1 MPNDIDK
8 VMALDRA
15 VDRFVEDGFKVALG
29 LALEN
34 LIPFAAG
41 HEIIRQGK
49 RDLTLIGPISDI
61 LFDQMIGAGA
71 VSRVMAAWVGNVST
85 GIGYQFRRAVEE
97 GRLEMLDY
105 SNFALSLALQAA
117 ADGLPCAL
125 TRTLL
130 GTDILDR
137 NPNIIETKCPFTG
150 QRLAAVRALAP
161 DLTILHVQRADRQG
175 NSHLWGPYGVS
186 VEGAKAAK
194 RVIVICEELVAPE
207 VIRADPNRCL
217 VPGFIVDAVVVE
229 PWGAH
234 PSPVQGYYGHDD
246 AYYVDYARRTRDP
259 KEAAIWQTDW
269 VDQIGDRG
277 EYLKFL
283 GPEKMQELMVSRSA
297 PSPAVEF
304 GW

>member
-1 MPNDIDK
+1 MS
-8 VMALDRA
+8 LDQA
-15 VDRFVEDGFKVALG
+15 VDRYVEDGFKVALG

-41 HEIIRQGK
+41 HEIVRQGK

-61 LFDQMIGAGA
+61 LFDQMIGAGVA
-71 VSRVMAAWVGNVST
+71 SRVMAAWVGNVST
-85 GIGYQFRRAVEE
+85 GIGYRFRRAFEQ
-97 GRLEMLDY
+97 GRLEMIDY

-130 GTDILDR
+130 GTDILKN
-137 NPNIIETKCPFTG
+137 NPHIIETACPFTG
-150 QRLAAVRALAP
+150 QRLAAVRALRP
-161 DLTILHVQRADRQG
+161 DLAILHVQRADRQG

-186 VEGAKAAK
+186 VEGAKAAQ
-194 RVIVICEELVAPE
+194 RVVLVCEELVSPE

-217 VPGFIVDAVVVE
+217 IPGFIVDAVVVE

-246 AYYVDYARRTRDP
+246 AYYVDYARRTREP

-269 VDQIGDRG
+269 IDQIKDRG

-283 GPEKMQELMVSRSA
+283 GPEKMQELMISRPA
-297 PSPAVEF
+297 PSPAAEF